1 MCSCKTAA
9 LSTRWSATVILQVT
23 VFVYPNDH
31 QRAHFLQT
39 RDAETT
45 SSIYWYTT
53 TECNRWGDGV
63 KGKFIE
69 IADATTTVYT
79 DTVITGWD
87 RKGNAIKETYTD
99 PNDVTQAYAIGK
111 AYDGGQFAE
120 LNCQAY
126 GALYQDVLTVPG
138 ATLNWSLAHAGRD
151 GTDTMALLIAPMD
164 VAQDITDALKN
175 KTTRAGHPG
184 SSERQHHG
192 ERRECAHPQLHCGRQ
207 YLGWL
212 HRMGRTQRY
221 LHGPGGAV
229 RQPVLLCGGGQR
241 QRRQRGGP
249 QARQPHRPR
258 LVQHRPC
265 APGCGQR
272 HPARYQNAAEN
283 RRYAL
288 TDAELIQAKEN
299 LHFTVVNSDRQ
310 IVGDFSG
317 STMQADSI
325 NPNVLQYTLELPLTD
340 SSGNTYNY
348 AVTETARG
356 EPTGYDCTL
365 VRTVKDGGVW
375 TDVTDTPIH
384 SGIALTAQAATNIR
398 FENTYA
404 RATGSLTI
412 TKQLPDDADDA
423 LQADFAE
430 TVNTFTIA
438 SVAAGSYTP
447 QYSAGARRRMPRLPS
462 ARTRAAA

>member
-1 MCSCKTAA
+1 M
-9 LSTRWSATVILQVT
+9 
-23 VFVYPNDH
+23 
-31 QRAHFLQT
+31 
-39 RDAETT
+39 
-45 SSIYWYTT
+45 
-53 TECNRWGDGV
+53 
-63 KGKFIE
+63 
-69 IADATTTVYT
+69 
-79 DTVITGWD
+79 
-87 RKGNAIKETYTD
+87 
-99 PNDVTQAYAIGK
+99 
-111 AYDGGQFAE
+111 
-120 LNCQAY
+120 
-126 GALYQDVLTVPG
+126 
-138 ATLNWSLAHAGRD
+138 
-151 GTDTMALLIAPMD
+151 
-164 VAQDITDALKN
+164 
-175 KTTRAGHPG
+175 
-184 SSERQHHG
+184 
-192 ERRECAHPQLHCGRQ
+192 
-207 YLGWL
+207 
-212 HRMGRTQRY
+212 
-221 LHGPGGAV
+221 
-229 RQPVLLCGGGQR
+229 
-241 QRRQRGGP
+241 
-249 QARQPHRPR
+249 
-258 LVQHRPC
+258 
-265 APGCGQR
+265 
-272 HPARYQNAAEN
+272 
-283 RRYAL
+283 
-288 TDAELIQAKEN
+288 
-299 LHFTVVNSDRQ
+299 VNSDRQ

-447 QYSAGARRRMPRLPS
+447 QYSAGARPADAPAAVSPDASGRLTLSIKGAGSVTLPGLAPAGYTVTESAAPNLTNYYLTTPTANTVTVPFTFDSDDFTAPGDYIFSLTETAAGITGLTQDTAARYIVVRVVNTDPAAPDGSLEISEVNIVNADGTAKAGEITNTYAAYGLSVVKHLSGNFANAGDEFTFTIALDDPDEMPHASSVTVKTGGESADFSTITGDTVTFNADGTAEVKAGITGGEKIEVTGLPANTGYTITES
-462 ARTRAAA
+462 GDTALSYTTTWDGITKTGSDDKTSDAQTMAAADKTITVTNSRTAPTPTGLLLDAAPYGAMLLAAGTGSVLLRRKRRNSDE